1 MTKFL
6 GVDYGRRKI
15 GLAIADGP
23 LAEPLKV
30 VRVSPVGGVVS
41 EVARVVEVENVE
53 KVVVGISEGVMGE
66 ESKDFSLS
74 LSRELDIPVET
85 FDETLTTQDA
95 QKMAI
100 EAGISRKKR
109 KSLEDAFAATV
120 MLQSYLEKKEHV

>member
-1 MTKFL
+1 MKIL
-6 GVDYGRRKI
+6 GIDYGRKKI

-30 VRVSPVGGVVS
+30 VRVGSTKEALMEIVK
-41 EVARVVEVENVE
+41 VVETEKIE
-53 KVVVGISEGVMGE
+53 KVVVGISEGAMAE
-66 ESKDFSLS
+66 ETMKFLS
-74 LSRELDIPVET
+74 SIRSTLSPVVVET

-120 MLQSYLEKKEHV
+120 MLQSYLDANV

>member
-109 KSLEDAFAATV
+109 KSLEDAFAATL
-120 MLQSYLEKKEHV
+120 MLQSYLDANV